1 MPKFKKPKSVEEF
14 IQIWGLMDEIIK
26 KTKKKT
32 AYNYWMK
39 NGTPNGI
46 NYDDVLDNR
55 YWFNDDFKIELKTD
69 YTRIYKVFLNTLS
82 I

>member
-1 MPKFKKPKSVEEF
+1 MPKFKKPKDVEDF
-14 IQIWGLMDEIIK
+14 IQAWGWMDDLIIR
-26 KTKKKT
+26 TKKKT

-46 NYDDVLDNR
+46 KYDYLVVNR
-55 YWFNDDFKIELKTD
+55 YWYKNDFEEELKMD
-69 YTRIYKVFLNTLS
+69 YTRIYKVFIEAMS